1 MQEQKAGKTNKMDQ
15 IYWDIIGYDIIKK
28 MRLAGLFKS
37 KYADAAV
44 ARVMDRAYTL
54 GSNSEKYIA
63 EYSFSSKEDLDK
75 VCSKEDLKAGIAS
88 TKRKVNILCKACER
102 VYLFG
107 LYMNAHSFDVMH

>member
-1 MQEQKAGKTNKMDQ
+1 MQEQKVEKTNKMDQ

-37 KYADAAV
+37 KHVDNAV

-63 EYSFSSKEDLDK
+63 DYSFSSKENLYK
-75 VCSKEDLKAGIAS
+75 VCSKEDLEAGIAS

-107 LYMNAHSFDVMH
+107 LYMSAHSFDVMH

>member
-1 MQEQKAGKTNKMDQ
+1 MDQ

-37 KYADAAV
+37 KYVDDAV

-54 GSNSEKYIA
+54 GNNSEKNIA
-63 EYSFSSKEDLDK
+63 DYSFSSKEDLYK
-75 VCSKEDLKAGIAS
+75 VCSKEDLEAGIAS

-102 VYLFG
+102 VYMFG
-107 LYMNAHSFDVMH
+107 VYMNGRSFNGRSFDVMH

>member
-1 MQEQKAGKTNKMDQ
+1 MQEQERKTNKMDQ

-44 ARVMDRAYTL
+44 ARVMDRAYML

-75 VCSKEDLKAGIAS
+75 VCSKEDLEAGIAS

-102 VYLFG
+102 VYQFG